1 MRMEGYSLSDIAAA
15 TGNNG
20 NNNGFG
26 NGDGAWLII
35 LFLIFAMGF
44 GRNGNGGFFGG
55 NGGSGYPTP
64 LYINNSDTNSYG
76 GGNACQR
83 GFDQLAITS
92 GITNLGNAITTGFNN
107 QAVSQCNQTTE
118 LLGAIN
124 NDKFD
129 TVMAIT
135 NTGYALNNTMMA
147 NEMARQQCC
156 CDTKQSIADL
166 KATIISENCAD
177 RQALNE
183 GVRDILANQTAS
195 VQRILDQMCSDKI
208 DSKNEKIA
216 ELQREL
222 SMKDLQASQIA
233 QNSFIAQGFANEVD
247 QLYNRLN
254 SCPVPTTPVY
264 GRTPIFTC
272 NGGCGCNGGYNGFI
286 Q

>member
-15 TGNNG
+15 TGNNR
-20 NNNGFG
+20 NNNGGFG

-44 GRNGNGGFFGG
+44 GRNGNGFFGG
-55 NGGSGYPTP
+55 NGGGSGMTP
-64 LYINNSDTNSYG
+64 LYINNSDTNGYG
-76 GGNACQR
+76 GGNSCQR
-83 GFDQLAITS
+83 GFDQLAVTS

-124 NDKFD
+124 NDRFD
-129 TVMAIT
+129 TVSAIT
-135 NTGYALNNTMMA
+135 NAAYGLNNTMMA

-156 CDTKQSIADL
+156 CDAKLSIADL
-166 KATIISENCAD
+166 KSTIISENCAD

-195 VQRILDQMCSDKI
+195 VQRILDQLCNDKI
-208 DSKNEKIA
+208 DAKNEKIA
-216 ELQREL
+216 DLERQLTMSDFRE
-222 SMKDLQASQIA
+222 SQTAQNAYIA
-233 QNSFIAQGFANEVD
+233 QNFTNGIDA
-247 QLYNRLN
+247 LYNRLN
-254 SCPVPTTPVY
+254 NCPVPSTPVY

-272 NGGCGCNGGYNGFI
+272 NGGCGCGNNFS
-286 Q
+286 QFN

>member
-20 NNNGFG
+20 NNNNGFG
-26 NGDGAWLII
+26 DGSAAWLII

-44 GRNGNGGFFGG
+44 RGNGNGIFGGG
-55 NGGSGYPTP
+55 NGGNGAVP

-76 GGNACQR
+76 GGSACQR

-92 GITNLGNAITTGFNN
+92 GITNLGNAITTGFSN

-124 NDKFD
+124 NDRFD
-129 TVMAIT
+129 TVNAIT
-135 NTGYALNNTMMA
+135 STGYALNNTMMN
-147 NEMARQQCC
+147 NEMARQQSSS
-156 CDTKQSIADL
+156 DIKS
-166 KATIISENCAD
+166 TIISENCAD

-195 VQRILDQMCSDKI
+195 VQRILDQMCADKI
-208 DSKNEKIA
+208 DAKNERIA
-216 ELQREL
+216 QLEREVY
-222 SMKDLQASQIA
+222 MKDLQASQTS
-233 QNSFIAQGFANEVD
+233 QNAFISQGFANEVD
-247 QLYNRLN
+247 ALYNRLN

-272 NGGCGCNGGYNGFI
+272 NGGCGCNNSFN
-286 Q
+286 QFV